1 MGRIKKGMILR
12 TSYGTGPYR
21 VIEVTKGCT
30 CPSFTDAVTLLG
42 DAPPS
47 KPHVHCMCRKV
58 GERTGFYWLN
68 GYDENTLQSVW
79 SKDYLI
85 PPDDG
90 LLLTIICML

>member
-1 MGRIKKGMILR
+1 MGRLHKGMVVT

-21 VIEVTKGCT
+21 IVEITHGCT
-30 CPSFTDAVTLLG
+30 CPSFTDAITLCA

-68 GYDENTLQSVW
+68 GYDENTLRSVW
-79 SKDYLI
+79 GDDYLI
-85 PPDDG
+85 TDEPDP
-90 LLLTIICML
+90 LLTIICML